1 VIAGDE
7 VAANQHAAAAQSIKE
22 ECESDLAEAIPALEA
37 AINALDTLKPADITE
52 VKSMKVDR
60 WRPREPFNC
69 RIFHHRHFICPIK
82 AKFHY
87 TDPTRTGHGQ
97 NPRTLSSTS

>member
-1 VIAGDE
+1 MIAGDE

-69 RIFHHRHFICPIK
+69 RIFHHHHFICPIK

-87 TDPTRTGHGQ
+87 TDPTRT
-97 NPRTLSSTS
+97 RTDPH